1 MIRDYTREQRKQLHT
16 IMNVDDSLQDEDAV
30 LLKCLEFVARMCD
43 PHVLNSSAVFY
54 IDTAPQDGSIILEME
69 A

>member
-16 IMNVDDSLQDEDAV
+16 IMNVDDSLQDEDAI

-43 PHVLNSSAVFY
+43 PHVLNSSATFY
-54 IDTAPQDGSIILEME
+54 IDTSVVDGSILLETD
-69 A
+69 